1 MNKEEI
7 LELLDNCHTELQIH
21 GDEILDVIEG
31 FNEEMLR
38 RTEEDDDRIK
48 LIKSW
53 KKKYN
58 ISKEDIKAYLKLIGK
73 RRKINTEEDELELP
87 DYNPKE
93 KLGGWVD
100 WFIDE
105 HFEPL
110 NNRIK
115 KKYYKQRRVKNG

>member
-1 MNKEEI
+1 MSNKEKI
-7 LELLDNCHTELQIH
+7 LELIDDCRAELQIH
-21 GDEILDVIEG
+21 GDYILDVIEG
-31 FNEEMLR
+31 FDEEMLR
-38 RTEEDDDRIK
+38 RSEEDDDRMK

-53 KKKYN
+53 RKKYN

-73 RRKINTEEDELELP
+73 RREINTEEDELELP

-110 NNRIK
+110 VNEVNELIK
-115 KKYYKQRRVKNG
+115 ETKQ